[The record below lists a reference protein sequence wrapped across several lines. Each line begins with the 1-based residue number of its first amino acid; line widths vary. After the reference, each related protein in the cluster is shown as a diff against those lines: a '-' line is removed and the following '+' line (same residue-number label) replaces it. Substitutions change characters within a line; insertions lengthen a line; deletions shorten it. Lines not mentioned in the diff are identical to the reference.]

1 MKRIKAL
8 RDEFYLDKN
17 FLPLKDKLLNMLDNT
32 TDLSN
37 ISREQ
42 KENILYDVLG
52 AMQPKWNSKLQ
63 KYY

>member
-8 RDEFYLDKN
+8 RDKFYLDKN

-32 TDLSN
+32 PDLAN

-52 AMQPKWNSKLQ
+52 AIQPKWNSK
-63 KYY
+63 KKVYV